1 MKKILVIDDEKDFG
15 FFLKQNLELAGG
27 YSVTVATSGRDGIA
41 AAAHYKPDL
50 ILLDV
55 IMPNMSGFE
64 VLKELKENRATTAIP
79 VVMLT
84 AVDTEE
90 AKEKALGLYNEDYIV
105 KPVAISELKAKVDE
119 VLSRRDHSHKG

>member
-1 MKKILVIDDEKDFG
+1 VKKVLIIDDEKDFG
-15 FFLKQNLELAGG
+15 FFVKQNLELSGA
-27 YSVTVATSGRDGIA
+27 YIVMVATNGKDGVA
-41 AAAHYKPDL
+41 AAIRNKPDL

-64 VLKELKENRATTAIP
+64 VLKELKENKATTAIP

-105 KPVAISELKAKVDE
+105 KPVAISDLKAKVDS
-119 VLSRRDHSHKG
+119 VISRRHGRH

>member
-1 MKKILVIDDEKDFG
+1 MKKILIIDDEKDFG
-15 FFLKQNLELAGG
+15 FFLKRNLELSGI
-27 YSVTVATSGRDGIA
+27 YSVTVVTNGRDGINLA
-41 AAAHYKPDL
+41 LRQKPDL

-55 IMPNMSGFE
+55 IMPEMSGFE
-64 VLKELKENRATTAIP
+64 VLKTLKADKSTMTIP

-105 KPVAISELKAKVDE
+105 KPVSISELMAKVDS
-119 VLSRRDHSHKG
+119 VFSRKV

>member
-15 FFLKQNLELAGG
+15 FFVKQNLELVGG
-27 YSVTVATSGRDGIA
+27 YTVMVANNGKDGIA
-41 AAAHYKPDL
+41 AAMRYKPDL

-55 IMPNMSGFE
+55 IMPQMSGFE
-64 VLKELKENRATTAIP
+64 VLQALKEIKDTTMIP

-84 AVDTEE
+84 AVDTDE

-105 KPVAISELKAKVDE
+105 KPVAISELKAKVDA
-119 VLSRRDHSHKG
+119 VLSRRF

>member
-1 MKKILVIDDEKDFG
+1 MKKMLVIDDEKDFG
-15 FFLKQNLELAGG
+15 YFLKQNFELAGG
-27 YSVTVATSGRDGIA
+27 YSVTVATNGRDGIA
-41 AAAHYKPDL
+41 AATRDRPDL

-64 VLKELKENRATTAIP
+64 VLKELKENRTTTAIP

-84 AVDTEE
+84 AVDTDE

-105 KPVAISELKAKVDE
+105 KPVAISDLKAKVDE
-119 VLSRRDHSHKG
+119 ILSRRGHKR